1 MSWFAICGGQCVSW
15 FAICCLAMRVM
26 VCNMLFGNGCH
37 GLQYVV
43 GNACHGLQ
51 YVICGW
57 HRGWPQN
64 PTRVRIFKML
74 FGNTCHDLQYVVG
87 TEAGPNIHTPV
98 GEEGYEKTTHI

>member
-1 MSWFAICGGQCVSW
+1 MFTARCTHAC
-15 FAICCLAMRVM
+15 FM
-26 VCNMLFGNGCH
+26 VCNMLFGNACHCLQYVVGNACH